1 MVNLFTLARV
11 QYSGVRQAITRTPAE
26 VGLEYEDVSFPATD
40 GVMLRG
46 WFIPAEKTPAPTV
59 VWVHGWPWNRLGNAA
74 GQVPW
79 PDREVDFLP
88 CTKGLHDGG
97 FNVLMFDL
105 ANHGESDARPPL
117 TYGPWESRDVAGAM
131 AFLRARDEVVPDR
144 IGAIGTSA
152 GGSTVL
158 YGTAAVQP
166 VGALLV
172 VQPTTVRVFRD
183 NLARDLLGWIGPVF
197 ARTVSVAYWLK
208 RAPSPEKHDAAI
220 PARELGDT
228 VVQYVQGTGDQWG
241 TMADVERM
249 EAATPRSLGI
259 IAYPSEERYSGY
271 QYINTDTDAVVA
283 FFAEH
288 L

>member
-1 MVNLFTLARV
+1 MVNLIELARV

-26 VGLEYEDVSFPATD
+26 VGLEYEDVAFPATD

-46 WFIPAEKTPAPTV
+46 WFIPADVTPAPTV
-59 VWVHGWPWNRLGNAA
+59 VWVHGWPWNRLGNVA

-79 PDREVDFLP
+79 SDRDVDFLP
-88 CTKGLHDGG
+88 CTRGLHDGG

-117 TYGPWESRDVAGAM
+117 TYGEWESRDVAGAM
-131 AFLRARDEVVPDR
+131 AFLRAREEVVSDR

-166 VGALLV
+166 IGALLV

-183 NLARDLLGWIGPVF
+183 NLARDLLGGIGPVF
-197 ARTVSVAYWLK
+197 ARTLSVLYWL
-208 RAPSPEKHDAAI
+208 RGAPSPGKHDPAV
-220 PARELGDT
+220 PARDLGDT

-259 IAYPSEERYSGY
+259 IAYPSEERYGGY
-271 QYINTDTDAVVA
+271 QYINTHTDDVVE
-283 FFAEH
+283 FFRRYV
-288 L
+288 